1 MLVVIEGEREGG
13 GDVKGTGQGA
23 GTGTGGGAEAGA
35 GAGARAGARARAGAG
50 AEAGAEAG
58 AGAGAGGEFAP
69 VSSKLFLTPAASA
82 NFCCAFMALSC
93 RIFPAPSLSQ
103 RANHLAH
110 AHQTTSILTLVARTL
125 LSFHPSSILLLTPD
139 SSPLAL
145 TFLTVLLLSS
155 LLPSFATPFP
165 TSHSLTHSFVLLS
178 YPSLNLILSPLASS
192 HFPFFSPLSSPSSR
206 FVPCSSDSCLLSY
219 PILSYPILS
228 YPILS
233 SSSPLLLSSCYRPAV
248 SSAIAVEKCPSSP
261 H

>member
-1 MLVVIEGEREGG
+1 MSAIISS
-13 GDVKGTGQGA
+13 
-23 GTGTGGGAEAGA
+23 
-35 GAGARAGARARAGAG
+35 RAVAT
-50 AEAGAEAG
+50 
-58 AGAGAGGEFAP
+58 AP
-69 VSSKLFLTPAASA
+69 SFPLISTSSSTRLTNASRSIMVPGLKAVSSKLFLTPAASA

-155 LLPSFATPFP
+155 LLPSFATLFP

-219 PILSYPILS
+219 PILSYPL
-228 YPILS
+228 LFF
-233 SSSPLLLSSCYRPAV
+233 SSSPLLLLPSCSLLRH
-248 SSAIAVEKCPSSP
+248 SR
-261 H
+261 